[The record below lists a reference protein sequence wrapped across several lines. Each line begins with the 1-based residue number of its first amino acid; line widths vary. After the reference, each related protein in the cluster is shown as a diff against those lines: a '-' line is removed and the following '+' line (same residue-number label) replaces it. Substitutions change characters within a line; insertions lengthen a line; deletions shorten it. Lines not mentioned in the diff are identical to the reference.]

1 MPATPRN
8 EVQRLQ
14 ALLDT
19 VRLLNSTL
27 ELKELTGII
36 LEVVRAEIAV
46 ERISVFVVDRARNL
60 LLPLVT
66 QEMEDEGISLP
77 VGVGIAGAVAA
88 TGEVLDIPNAY
99 TDPRFDRRFDGKS
112 GYYTNDLFALPVCNR
127 NGDVVGVLE
136 LLNRLRPISPSDR
149 EFLLGISVYIG
160 LALENSF
167 VHSQTV
173 QSPETVEIIDRE
185 VQDPLTLAM
194 GYLQLG
200 LEHGDLPASSWPHLD
215 DVRRGITEAS
225 DAALKFREALQ
236 QGQGLAAM
244 NLSEELRQLGQAR
257 AEEWERHNIQA
268 VLVAENAPPIF
279 AHERDMRLVLSFLI
293 RNAEAALLHSDSSRD
308 LRIHSWC
315 TGKNVQ
321 VSIQYKGPVGDLART
336 PGFAAANS
344 IVQQYKG
351 QIRLHSAPGRGT
363 TFLVELPVMHES
375 KLAE

>member
-88 TGEVLDIPNAY
+88 TGEILDIPDAY

-173 QSPETVEIIDRE
+173 QSPETIELIDRE

-200 LEHGDLPASSWPHLD
+200 LEQGDLPASAWPHLD
-215 DVRRGITEAS
+215 DVRRAIGEAS
-225 DAALKFREALQ
+225 DAALKFRESLQ

-257 AEEWERHNIQA
+257 AEEWARHNIQA

-279 AHERDMRLVLSFLI
+279 AYERDMRLVLSFLI
-293 RNAEAALLHSDSSRD
+293 RNAEAALLDADSSRD

-321 VSIQYKGPVGDLART
+321 VSIQYKGTVGDLART

-351 QIRLHSAPGRGT
+351 QLRLHSAPGRGT
-363 TFLVELPVMHES
+363 TFLIELPVMHES